1 MTKAGISIGV
11 NYREANMERS
21 RADWKNKIKI
31 CENKASETQ
40 Y

>member
-1 MTKAGISIGV
+1 MIKVGTSIGA

-21 RADWKNKIKI
+21 RADFKNKIKI
-31 CENKASETQ
+31 CENEASETQ